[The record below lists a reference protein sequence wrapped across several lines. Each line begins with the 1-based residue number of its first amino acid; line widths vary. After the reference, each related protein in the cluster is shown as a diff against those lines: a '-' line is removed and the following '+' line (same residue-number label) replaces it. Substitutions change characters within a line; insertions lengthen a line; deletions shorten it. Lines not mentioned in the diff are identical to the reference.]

1 MSRVAIIGGIVLV
14 MCSSSVAAALM
25 MGGEET
31 TSTTQPTG
39 PIGPAPPVDPF
50 PKDIPG
56 LSGRYTVAS
65 AESSKWKDISGKSND
80 GIVDRG
86 SISKEGTS
94 YVKGGSG
101 DGLKFPAAVLDSNS
115 NYTLFYVGRYNG
127 QSKGRIFDGTDRN
140 WLSTWWNARVGV
152 GHHSTWM
159 TPYESGVHNADAW
172 VQGTDSVGIYR
183 TNGVDRVTIP
193 SNNQGPSQITINSGQ
208 FVATETTDW
217 ALKEVIIYSR
227 KLTSEEILKVEKYL
241 KDKYMSSGTENYRIR
256 NDEVVSGFSF

>member
-1 MSRVAIIGGIVLV
+1 MPKN
-14 MCSSSVAAALM
+14 
-25 MGGEET
+25 T
-31 TSTTQPTG
+31 TT
-39 PIGPAPPVDPF
+39 VDPS

-56 LSGRYTVAS
+56 LSGRYIVAS
-65 AESSKWKDISGKSND
+65 AESSKWKDISGNSNH

-94 YVKGGSG
+94 YVKGGTG

-127 QSKGRIFDGTDRN
+127 VAKGRIFDGTDRN

-152 GHHSTWM
+152 AHHNGWM
-159 TPYESGVHNADAW
+159 TPWENSIHGDDAW

-183 TNGVDRVTIP
+183 TNGVDRVTAP
-193 SNNQGPSQITINSGQ
+193 NNNQGPSQITINSGQ
-208 FVATETTDW
+208 TNEFSDW
-217 ALKEVIIYSR
+217 AFKEVIIYNR

-241 KDKYMSSGTENYRIR
+241 KDKYMSAGSENYRIQ
-256 NDEVVSGFSF
+256 NGEVISGFSF